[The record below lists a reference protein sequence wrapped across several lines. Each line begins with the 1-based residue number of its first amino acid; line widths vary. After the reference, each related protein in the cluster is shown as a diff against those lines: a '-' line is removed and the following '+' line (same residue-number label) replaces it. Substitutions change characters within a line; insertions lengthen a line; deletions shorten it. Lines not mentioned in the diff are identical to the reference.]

1 MSAKTLTKLCKGYY
15 QENDILELE
24 EDILFA
30 LHFRLASP
38 TAMEFVQHYM
48 KLLPQDIDISCVLK
62 ECQEKIAYTSTD
74 FYFTFFKPSVVGASC
89 LASTLI
95 ASDLLSTKRRQAFY
109 LHLANTSNL
118 IDIMEAEKK
127 LMAGYEESVT
137 VSKASQTPTTSTSS
151 TASTSIV
158 SSSSTTSSIV
168 YKVR

>member
-1 MSAKTLTKLCKGYY
+1 M
-15 QENDILELE
+15 
-24 EDILFA
+24 
-30 LHFRLASP
+30 
-38 TAMEFVQHYM
+38 
-48 KLLPQDIDISCVLK
+48 LK

-95 ASDLLSTKRRQAFY
+95 ASDLLLLSTKRRQAFY

-137 VSKASQTPTTSTSS
+137 ISKASQMSTAPTSS

-158 SSSSTTSSIV
+158 IIKQYDFEHCIQGKATSKENDQVTRSCHCIQGD
-168 YKVR
+168 KSL

>member
-1 MSAKTLTKLCKGYY
+1 M
-15 QENDILELE
+15 
-24 EDILFA
+24 
-30 LHFRLASP
+30 
-38 TAMEFVQHYM
+38 
-48 KLLPQDIDISCVLK
+48 LK

-95 ASDLLSTKRRQAFY
+95 ARDLLSTKQRQAFY

-168 YKVR
+168 YKVRQHQKKITKSREAAIVSKVTSHYDFASPLHPICNSHVPRTA